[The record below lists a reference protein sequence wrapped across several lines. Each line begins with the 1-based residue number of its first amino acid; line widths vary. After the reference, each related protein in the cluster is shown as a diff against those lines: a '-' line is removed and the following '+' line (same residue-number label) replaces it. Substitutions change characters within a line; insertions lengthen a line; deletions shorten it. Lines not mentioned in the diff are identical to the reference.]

1 MNDSNRKLLGN
12 ISTIAWNDLPL
23 NYLDTWVQQI
33 KKVTLQDIR
42 TAMAAK
48 LQPDNMVTIVLGATP

>member
-1 MNDSNRKLLGN
+1 
-12 ISTIAWNDLPL
+12 LPL

-33 KKVTLQDIR
+33 KKVTVQDIR